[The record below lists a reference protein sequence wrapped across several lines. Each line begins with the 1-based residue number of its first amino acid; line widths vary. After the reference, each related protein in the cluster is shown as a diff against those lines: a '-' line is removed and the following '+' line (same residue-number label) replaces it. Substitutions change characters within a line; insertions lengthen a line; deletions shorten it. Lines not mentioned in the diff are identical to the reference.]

1 MTGEENTAPGSQ
13 RSVPTRIDGN
23 APVIAHHEIDISAPL
38 SRVRGLHLDVNAWPT
53 WQSDISA
60 AELHGDFA
68 PGGSFKVDQL
78 WVHRNVNLV
87 WGRGGADSVGRFC
100 RMGGHRR

>member
-13 RSVPTRIDGN
+13 RSVPTSIDGN

-38 SRVRGLHLDVNAWPT
+38 SRAWGLHLDVNAWPT

-60 AELHGDFA
+60 AELHGNSRLA
-68 PGGSFKVDQL
+68 SPALILGLARHPQL
-78 WVHRNVNLV
+78 
-87 WGRGGADSVGRFC
+87 GPASC
-100 RMGGHRR
+100 ASATAC